1 MLDNGG
7 VNSRTNTELVAAVN
21 DVLLTTLSICRDL
34 TEADADLPT
43 DCPGWTVR
51 DQLAHMV
58 GLEQVLQGAPQPDIE
73 LPPLEHVRNDFG
85 VMMEQQVHIRRQ
97 LPLVAI
103 CDELDGLRRRRADTL
118 GNLASQGDPD
128 VDGPFGTRRL
138 SQSLPI
144 RVFDLWAHEQDI
156 RRAVDL
162 PVRDDCDAATISLE
176 RALLGWSNGLGKQ
189 LDGVDVTVVVDV
201 TGPTPR
207 REQFDVGSGGP
218 TVTIRGTLG
227 EITRAFCGRSGV
239 SIEVDGP
246 ADLVTEIQPALGMTP

>member
-1 MLDNGG
+1 MVENGG

-34 TEADADLPT
+34 TEDDADLPT

-58 GLEQVLQGAPQPDIE
+58 GLEQVLEGAPQPDIE
-73 LPPLEHVRNDFG
+73 LPPLDHVKNDFA
-85 VMMEQQVHIRRQ
+85 VMMEKQVQIRRQ

-118 GNLASQGDPD
+118 ASLVKQGDPD
-128 VDGPFGTRRL
+128 VEGPFGSRKL

-156 RRAVDL
+156 RRAVGL
-162 PVRDDCDAATISLE
+162 PVRDDCDAAEIGLE
-176 RALLGWSNGLGKQ
+176 RALQGWSNGLAKQ
-189 LDGVDVTVVVDV
+189 LDGVDATVVVAV

-207 REQFDVGSGGP
+207 NEGFDLGDGGE
-218 TVTIRGTLG
+218 TVTITGTLG

-239 SIEVDGP
+239 SIDVDGP
-246 ADLVTEIQPALGMTP
+246 ADLIAKIRPALGMTP